1 VKPVARLASL
11 VALVATILPPVLF
24 FVGRIGLDATKAW
37 MLAATVVWF
46 VATPIWMER

>member
-1 VKPVARLASL
+1 MRQVVRLVSL

-24 FVGRIGLDATKAW
+24 FSGGMDLDTMKLW

-46 VATPIWMER
+46 AATPVWMRR